1 MRGSLA
7 ACAVYRV
14 RLASSGCALSFSLTI
29 PYHTLGEMSTTFFS
43 DGEKF
48 LRVKRALHFCRSRRW
63 PDLSRLDR
71 AALPALTAPRR
82 DPPSRTCRLLTYHD
96 TGGGFTPWAAVV
108 RPIPGMSSHLNLS
121 LSFQSPSATL
131 FFSPRTPLKPLDL
144 TASLP
149 LTNPHKHANIKP
161 LTLTPSQCPCSAIQ

>member
-29 PYHTLGEMSTTFFS
+29 PYHTFAGMSTTFFRK
-43 DGEKF
+43 GGNF

-71 AALPALTAPRR
+71 AALSRLLRAALPALTVPRR

-96 TGGGFTPWAAVV
+96 TGGRVYTVGGGRSTN
-108 RPIPGMSSHLNLS
+108 PGHVITSQPQPQFSVAISH
-121 LSFQSPSATL
+121 P
-131 FFSPRTPLKPLDL
+131 FFSPRTPPNH
-144 TASLP
+144 SISP
-149 LTNPHKHANIKP
+149 PCC
-161 LTLTPSQCPCSAIQ
+161 PS